1 MMWHWVCV
9 RPCPFKQYHPIGKG
23 ETMQL
28 EIAQQSEVSQL
39 NNTLRNPLIGKSA
52 RMRIVQAM
60 IARLANSNST
70 VLITGES
77 GTGKELAARAIHE
90 LSPRQN
96 GCFVPVNCGAIPE
109 ELLESELFGHVRG
122 AFTGAVNA
130 RRGRFQFAHGGTLFL
145 DEIAEMSPKLQV
157 KLLRVLQERQFE
169 PVGSDSPV
177 QVDVRVVAATNRD
190 LLVAVRERKFRED
203 LFYRL
208 NVLPL
213 ELPPLRERETDIAL
227 LIGHFLALHAHRRGK
242 PTIQVDDDAMEI
254 MEKYSWPGNV
264 REVEN
269 LVERL
274 VVLNE
279 AGTIRSTDLPDYV
292 IYNATPQYQT
302 TAQFSLTNEGVDLD
316 GILEKIEDG
325 FIQQAM
331 ERSRGNKTLA
341 AGLLNLNRTTFIE
354 RLRKKGML
362 QSTRPASLL
371 APDVNK
377 MTEDGTL
384 LAESTLKQSSP
395 NRIAPADTIKVGS
408 LSF

>member
-1 MMWHWVCV
+1 
-9 RPCPFKQYHPIGKG
+9 
-23 ETMQL
+23 MQL
-28 EIAQQSEVSQL
+28 EITQQSEVSQL
-39 NNTLRNPLIGKSA
+39 NNALSNPLVGNSA
-52 RMRIVQAM
+52 RMRIVRAL

-77 GTGKELAARAIHE
+77 GTGKELAAHAIHE

-130 RRGRFQFAHGGTLFL
+130 RQGRFQFAHGGTLFL
-145 DEIAEMSPKLQV
+145 DEIAEMSAKLQV

-169 PVGSDSPV
+169 PVGSDSTV

-190 LLVAVRERKFRED
+190 LRVAVRERKFRED

-213 ELPPLRERETDIAL
+213 ELPPLRERDSDIAL
-227 LIGHFLALHAHRRGK
+227 LVGHFLSLHARRKGK
-242 PTIQVDDDAMEI
+242 AAIQVDGDAMAI
-254 MEKYSWPGNV
+254 MGRYCWPGNV

-279 AGTIRSTDLPDYV
+279 EGIVRPTDLPDYV
-292 IYNATPQYQT
+292 IHNATPQHQT
-302 TAQFSLTNEGVDLD
+302 MAQVSLPSEGVDLD
-316 GILEKIEDG
+316 GVLEKIENG
-325 FIQQAM
+325 FIQQAL

-341 AGLLNLNRTTFIE
+341 AELLNLNRTTFIE

-362 QSTRPASLL
+362 QSTRHASLPSAVVNNVTADGTPLTESRFEQPSPSGL
-371 APDVNK
+371 APVDAV
-377 MTEDGTL
+377 
-384 LAESTLKQSSP
+384 
-395 NRIAPADTIKVGS
+395 KVGN